1 MKKNN
6 MQDYCNAMNQII
18 KDNKEDRVDRL
29 NAVMYKVFQDGG
41 NLYWNRDVFITCNGD
56 DVKMRELA
64 RTSLEVHFEPS
75 DDPQEH
81 LGVVLH
87 YNVPLNL

>member
-1 MKKNN
+1 

-18 KDNKEDRVDRL
+18 KENKEDSL
-29 NAVMYKVFQDGG
+29 NEVMRKVFQDGG

-56 DVKMRELA
+56 DEKMKELA
-64 RTSLEVHFEPS
+64 RTSLDVHFEPS
-75 DDPQEH
+75 DDPQDH

-87 YNVPLNL
+87 YNIPLNL